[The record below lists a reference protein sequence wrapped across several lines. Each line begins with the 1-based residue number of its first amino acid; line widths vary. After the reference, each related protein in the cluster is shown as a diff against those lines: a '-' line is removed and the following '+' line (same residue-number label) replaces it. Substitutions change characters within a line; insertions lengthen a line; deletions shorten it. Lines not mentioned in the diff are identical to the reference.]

1 MKYWQNFKSQMDVT
15 ANHLLA
21 AGTPGYTSVTLICII
36 VLATLFKNYAYKLF
50 DHSPMPQANTNPHI
64 ERED

>member
-21 AGTPGYTSVTLICII
+21 AGTPGYTSVTLICLIL
-36 VLATLFKNYAYKLF
+36 LATLFRNFSQKF
-50 DHSPMPQANTNPHI
+50 CDHFLAGSPEQ
-64 ERED
+64 EG

>member
-21 AGTPGYTSVTLICII
+21 AGTPGYTSVTLICLIL
-36 VLATLFKNYAYKLF
+36 LATFFRSFSQKFY
-50 DHSPMPQANTNPHI
+50 DHFSGGGPEQ
-64 ERED
+64 EG

>member
-21 AGTPGYTSVTLICII
+21 AGTPGYTSVTLICLII
-36 VLATLFKNYAYKLF
+36 LATLFKNFSQRFSHHRFY
-50 DHSPMPQANTNPHI
+50 HGESNQ
-64 ERED
+64 ED